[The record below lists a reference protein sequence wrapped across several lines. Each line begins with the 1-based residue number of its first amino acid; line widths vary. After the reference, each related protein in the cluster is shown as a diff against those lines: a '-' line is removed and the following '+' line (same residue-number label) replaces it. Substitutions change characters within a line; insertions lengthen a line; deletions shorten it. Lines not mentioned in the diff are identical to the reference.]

1 MKRPFVPIS
10 FPLDLVLGVEC
21 FDRFSLH
28 LHYGNIMGCQDF
40 KEEIQILDI
49 FSPTSLR
56 SGNTPDLVFLMETRR
71 GILSASFRK
80 VSGSSAPAP
89 SLMDHTRS
97 FNLHPDFSRVPPRPD
112 LSRVLSEIFLE

>member
-10 FPLDLVLGVEC
+10 FLLDLVLGVEC

-28 LHYGNIMGCQDF
+28 LHYGNIMMGCQDF

-56 SGNTPDLVFLMETRR
+56 SGNTPD
-71 GILSASFRK
+71 
-80 VSGSSAPAP
+80 
-89 SLMDHTRS
+89 
-97 FNLHPDFSRVPPRPD
+97 
-112 LSRVLSEIFLE
+112 IF

>member
-28 LHYGNIMGCQDF
+28 LHYGNIVGCQDF
-40 KEEIQILDI
+40 KEVIQILDI

-56 SGNTPDLVFLMETRR
+56 SANTPDLVSLMETRR
-71 GILSASFRK
+71 GILSCQQ
-80 VSGSSAPAP
+80 VSGKSLEVLRLLHHSA
-89 SLMDHTRS
+89 
-97 FNLHPDFSRVPPRPD
+97 
-112 LSRVLSEIFLE
+112 I